1 MARADCQI
9 TMRGGEPVNGWQ
21 RFEPGG
27 PVEGEV
33 QIVPDSDI
41 RANHVWIRLQWHTEG
56 RGDRDQGRVAEID
69 VFQGV
74 LTART
79 PYTYGFNFTLPREPW
94 SYAGHYIN
102 IIWEI
107 VAEIDVPMA
116 PDLRQGQ
123 LFILQAL
130 IAAVEIKAEGK
141 PKGEPHN
148 AENKN
153 EHQRQA

>member
-1 MARADCQI
+1 MARADFLI
-9 TMRGGEPVNGWQ
+9 TLHGGNFEGNSQ
-21 RFEPGG
+21 RFAPGEAIQG
-27 PVEGEV
+27 SV

-56 RGDRDQGRVAEID
+56 RGDRDQGRVAEAD

-74 LTART
+74 LTAQT
-79 PYTYGFNFTLPREPW
+79 PVTYGFNFTLPREPW

-102 IIWEI
+102 IVWEI

-123 LFILQAL
+123 AFILAPDSL
-130 IAAVEIKAEGK
+130 VRAPGAA
-141 PKGEPHN
+141 
-148 AENKN
+148 
-153 EHQRQA
+153 